1 MTARMTGGGKI
12 RNWRMIQWTCC
23 VGDTRSSIRRWKCEG
38 LKLRSLNTFH
48 KESVSQVGNPDLF
61 SWDHWFLM
69 RNYTRHTWIFRR
81 PWYLKRLWS
90 WEGSGLGGKGD
101 DRGWDGWMA
110 SPTRWTWVWTPG
122 DGDGQ
127 GGLACCSSWS
137 CKELDMTEWL
147 NWTELKKGQ
156 KKTISIVLLL
166 KVFTLPR
173 KLSCCCFS
181 ISTSCL
187 TLWHPMNC
195 SRPCFSDLDYL
206 LDFAQTYVH
215 WVSDAIQPSHPLFPP
230 SPALSPFQNQGLL

>member
-110 SPTRWTWVWTPG
+110 SPTQWTWVWVN
-122 DGDGQ
+122 
-127 GGLACCSSWS
+127 SRSWWWTRRPRVLRFMGS
-137 CKELDMTEWL
+137 QRVDRTDRL
-147 NWTELKKGQ
+147 NWTELVFDLGFPCGSAGKESTCNAGDLGSIPGLGRSSEERKGYPLQ
-156 KKTISIVLLL
+156 Y
-166 KVFTLPR
+166 R
-173 KLSCCCFS
+173 GGWLSKF
-181 ISTSCL
+181 
-187 TLWHPMNC
+187 
-195 SRPCFSDLDYL
+195 
-206 LDFAQTYVH
+206 
-215 WVSDAIQPSHPLFPP
+215 
-230 SPALSPFQNQGLL
+230 